1 MNTKKLEKKDLE
13 SIQELQ
19 NKFSECTRA
28 LGLLQIDQQSLNNQL
43 LLIQEETNKQFQEL
57 DTVRETEQELLK
69 NLQEKYGEGQI
80 NLQDGTFTSNN

>member
-19 NKFSECTRA
+19 NKFSECTRT

-57 DTVRETEQELLK
+57 DTVRIAEQELLK

>member
-19 NKFSECTRA
+19 NKFSECTRI

-43 LLIQEETNKQFQEL
+43 LLVKEETNKQFEQL